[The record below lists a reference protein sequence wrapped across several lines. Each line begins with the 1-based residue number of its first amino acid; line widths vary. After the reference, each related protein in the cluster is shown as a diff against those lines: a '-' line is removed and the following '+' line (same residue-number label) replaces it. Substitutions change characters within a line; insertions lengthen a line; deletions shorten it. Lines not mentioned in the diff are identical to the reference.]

1 MDLQMNNISY
11 IDFYLLNVNKKY
23 VGSLPQVTS
32 VDTFMGMTKN
42 FHPEGIYSTELYGP
56 VGSTER
62 DENFAYIDVKIPI
75 ISPVVCRALFELKK
89 LYQEICSGTR
99 YAVWDAKKKDFE
111 PATPTDPG
119 ADTGFTFFLSH
130 YDELKPSRNDS
141 SRRDKTLD
149 FFEKFRDIALSRY
162 VLTLPAGLR
171 DLIIDGDSDQEEEI
185 GTYYR
190 KLITLARAIPD
201 RGAPTR
207 LTDPARWKLQ
217 QTFNDIY
224 MYFFDFMN
232 GKKGYNRAK
241 VTSRK
246 IVNGTRNVISSFKSG
261 SVKMD
266 GVDAI
271 RPTDTVVGLYQ
282 GLKALL
288 PVAQHHIRN
297 KYIAGALAGDGNMY
311 GVNKKTL
318 KREFMEIDSEV
329 YDMFSTDEG
338 VEKLINKFTDHD
350 ARHAPVM
357 IDKDHYL
364 ALIYQDEKTF
374 KVFYDIGE
382 LPEGMDK
389 SKVTGLSLS
398 ELLYLSGYH
407 VWNDYFLFVTRYPV
421 TGQGSTYSSTIRLE
435 TTASSLVKYE
445 RGDGWEAVE
454 DPSRAAISFPRKDI
468 DEFVTSMAPHPTRIN
483 GLGADFD
490 GDTSSGNAAMSQEA
504 LEENRKIMN
513 SKHYWFNAD
522 GSMKITLTNDVIDR
536 TMFALLKE
544 PKEW

>member
-1 MDLQMNNISY
+1 MNNISY

>member
-1 MDLQMNNISY
+1 MSNISY
-11 IDFYLLNVNKKY
+11 IDFYLLNVNKQY

-42 FHPEGIYSTELYGP
+42 FHPEGIYSTEIYGP
-56 VGSTER
+56 IGSQQR

-89 LYQEICSGTR
+89 LYQEICASTR

-111 PATPTDPG
+111 PANPGDPG
-119 ADTGFTFFLSH
+119 ADTGYLFFISH
-130 YDELKPSRNDS
+130 YDELKPARNDS
-141 SRRDKTLD
+141 TRRDGTLD
-149 FFEKFRDIALSRY
+149 FFDKFRDIALSRY

-171 DLIIDGDSDQEEEI
+171 DMIIDGDSDQEEEI
-185 GTYYR
+185 GQYYR
-190 KLITLARAIPD
+190 KLLTLSRAIPE

-207 LTDPARWKLQ
+207 LTDVARWKLQ
-217 QTFNDIY
+217 QVFNDIY
-224 MYFFDFMN
+224 IYFFDFMN
-232 GKKGYNRAK
+232 GKKGYNRGK

-266 GVDAI
+266 GVDAL

-288 PVAQHHIRN
+288 PVAQHHIRT
-297 KYIAGALAGDGNMY
+297 KYISKTLAGDGNMY

-318 KREFMEIDSEV
+318 KREFLEVNSDV

-374 KVFYDIGE
+374 KVFFDISE
-382 LPEGMDK
+382 LPDNLDK
-389 SKVTGLSLS
+389 SKVTGLSLA
-398 ELLYLSGYH
+398 ELLYLSGYN

-435 TTASSLVKYE
+435 TTSSTRIKYE
-445 RGDGWEAVE
+445 LSDGWELVE
-454 DPSRAAISFPRKDI
+454 DKEHAAISFPRRDI
-468 DEFVTSMAPHPTRIN
+468 TEFVTSMAPHPTRIN

-490 GDTSSGNAAMSQEA
+490 GDTSSGNAIMSEEA
-504 LEENRKIMN
+504 LEENRKILN

-536 TMFALLKE
+536 TLYALLKE

>member
-1 MDLQMNNISY
+1 MSNISY
-11 IDFYLLNVNKKY
+11 IDFYLLNVNKQY
-23 VGSLPQVTS
+23 VGSMPQVTS

-42 FHPEGIYSTELYGP
+42 FHPEGIYSTEIYGP
-56 VGSTER
+56 VGSQER
-62 DENFAYIDVKIPI
+62 DETFAYIDVKIPI
-75 ISPVVCRALFELKK
+75 ISPVVCRSLFELKK
-89 LYQEICSGTR
+89 LYQEICASTR
-99 YAVWDAKKKDFE
+99 YAVWDSKKKDFE
-111 PATPTDPG
+111 PANPGDPG
-119 ADTGFTFFLSH
+119 ADTGYLFFISH
-130 YDELKPSRNDS
+130 YDELKPARNDS
-141 SRRDKTLD
+141 SRRDGTLD

-171 DLIIDGDSDQEEEI
+171 DMIIDGDSDQEEEI
-185 GTYYR
+185 GQHYR
-190 KLITLARAIPD
+190 KLLTLSRAIPE

-207 LTDPARWKLQ
+207 LTDAARWKLQ

-224 MYFFDFMN
+224 LYFFDFMN
-232 GKKGYNRAK
+232 GKKGYNRGK

-266 GVDAI
+266 GVDAL

-288 PVAQHHIRN
+288 PVAQHHIRTR
-297 KYIAGALAGDGNMY
+297 YISKTLAGDGNMY

-318 KREFMEIDSEV
+318 KREFLEVDSDV

-364 ALIYQDEKTF
+364 ALIYQDETQF
-374 KVFYDIGE
+374 KIFFDISE
-382 LPEGMDK
+382 LPDGYDK
-389 SKVTGLSLS
+389 SKVTGLTLA
-398 ELLYLSGYH
+398 ELLYLSGYN

-435 TTASSLVKYE
+435 TTASTKVKYE
-445 RGDGWEAVE
+445 LTDGWELIE
-454 DPSRAAISFPRKDI
+454 DKEHAAIAFPRRDI
-468 DEFVTSMAPHPTRIN
+468 NEFVTSMAPHPTRIN

-490 GDTSSGNAAMSQEA
+490 GDTSSGNGIMSEEA
-504 LEENRKIMN
+504 LEENRKILN

-536 TMFALLKE
+536 TLFALLKE